1 MIVHATDTRKDFA
14 ADPRLLGIAAAAACV
29 GVLSTVAAYAL
40 LQLIRLFTNIFFF
53 HYWSTAPNS
62 PAHNTLGR
70 EVMTR
75 DVTTIDAN
83 TSIAEALDTHFGP
96 HRVHRA
102 FPIVSAGRFLGMA
115 DRAMLMK
122 HVGSSGT
129 ARISDLFGEN
139 LPVMALPEETCRIVA
154 TRLAVHHLER
164 LPVVKDADSR
174 HLLGLSP
181 AATSSSRHSHCST
194 KNTITSRSIKH
205 HVVDYARRSGADEA
219 GYNPPGH
226 P

>member
-14 ADPRLLGIAAAAACV
+14 ADTRLLGIAAAAACV

-96 HRVHRA
+96 HQVHRA
-102 FPIVSAGRFLGMA
+102 FPIVTRSVSGNGRPC
-115 DRAMLMK
+115 
-122 HVGSSGT
+122 HVDET
-129 ARISDLFGEN
+129 RRILRY
-139 LPVMALPEETCRIVA
+139 C
-154 TRLAVHHLER
+154 
-164 LPVVKDADSR
+164 
-174 HLLGLSP
+174 
-181 AATSSSRHSHCST
+181 SHQ
-194 KNTITSRSIKH
+194 RSIWREF
-205 HVVDYARRSGADEA
+205 ARHGA
-219 GYNPPGH
+219 P
-226 P
+226 